1 MPLAITFYSV
11 VLSVHIMAVVIAF
24 GAAFAYPVFLPW
36 ARRAHPEAMPILHTI
51 SGRISRMVTS
61 PALVVVLLAGFYL
74 ASDADVWSEVWV
86 TVPLII
92 IIVIGAIGGAVM
104 APSDRKLAT
113 IAARDLGGAE
123 TGALSQEYDDLFR
136 RTAFFG
142 YTVCV
147 LVLVAIF
154 FMAAKPG
161 A

>member
-11 VLSVHIMAVVIAF
+11 VLSVHIMAVVVAF

-36 ARRAHPEAMPILHTI
+36 ARRAHPEAMPILHTV

-61 PALVVVLLAGFYL
+61 PAMVVVLLAGFYL

-92 IIVIGAIGGAVM
+92 ILVIGGIGGAIM
-104 APSDRKLAT
+104 APADRRLAEL
-113 IAARDLGGAE
+113 AARDLTSEG
-123 TGALSQEYDDLFR
+123 GALSQEYDDLFR

-142 YTVCV
+142 YAVCV

>member
-11 VLSVHIMAVVIAF
+11 VLSVHIMAVVVAF

-36 ARRAHPEAMPILHTI
+36 ARRAHPEAMPILHTV
-51 SGRISRMVTS
+51 SGRVSRMVTS

-74 ASDADVWSEVWV
+74 ASDADVWSKVWV

-92 IIVIGAIGGAVM
+92 ILVIGGIGGAVM
-104 APSDRKLAT
+104 APADRKLAEL
-113 IAARDLGGAE
+113 AGRDLSGAGG
-123 TGALSQEYDDLFR
+123 GLSQEYDDLFR

-142 YTVCV
+142 YTVCA

-154 FMAAKPG
+154 FMTAKPG